1 MVYFACFD
9 LAKKDKDTLVRS
21 IENET
26 HRMVLQ
32 NMEYLDSELAESKK
46 FRRRLEEMTID

>member
-1 MVYFACFD
+1 MKDIIQISKSLAQKDYLRLLMVYFSCFD

-26 HRMVLQ
+26 HRMVL
-32 NMEYLDSELAESKK
+32 
-46 FRRRLEEMTID
+46 